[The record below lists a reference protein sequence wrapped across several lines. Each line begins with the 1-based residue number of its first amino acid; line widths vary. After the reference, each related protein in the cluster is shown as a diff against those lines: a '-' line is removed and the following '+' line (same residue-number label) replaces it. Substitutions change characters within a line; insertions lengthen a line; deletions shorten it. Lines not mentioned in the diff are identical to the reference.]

1 VSSDDRYDTDVF
13 INCPFDQDYRGIFDA
28 VAFAAMDCGLRPRCA
43 LEVDDSG
50 QVRLDKIV
58 ELIRSCR
65 FGVHDLSR
73 TELDEE
79 HRLPRFNMPFE
90 LGLFMAAR
98 RFGSGK
104 QRRKVSL
111 ILDRDRFRYQKFLSD
126 IAGQDIR
133 DHGNDPHRAIG
144 VVRDW
149 LRSHAKDR
157 PIPGGELIG
166 RRYKEFLRELP
177 RLCAPLGLN
186 ATALTF
192 PDYTHLIETWLKG
205 NP

>member
-1 VSSDDRYDTDVF
+1 MSTDEQYDTAVF
-13 INCPFDQDYRGIFDA
+13 INCPFDSEYHAIFDA
-28 VAFAAMDCGLRPRCA
+28 VVFAVLDCGFRPRCA
-43 LEVDDSG
+43 LEVVDSG

-58 ELIRSCR
+58 GIIRGSR

-73 TELDEE
+73 TELDAE

-90 LGLFMAAR
+90 LGLFLAAQ
-98 RFGSGK
+98 RFGGGK

-111 ILDRDRFRYQKFLSD
+111 ILDRDPYRYQRFLSD

-133 DHGNDPHRAIG
+133 SHESDPRRAIS

-149 LRSHAKDR
+149 LRSHMPGR
-157 PIPGGELIG
+157 SIPGGDRVG
-166 RRYKEFLRELP
+166 RRYDEFSSEP
-177 RLCAPLGLN
+177 PKLCVRLGLS
-186 ATALTF
+186 ATEVTF
-192 PDYTHLIETWLKG
+192 TDYTHLVKDWMGE